1 MRKLRGK
8 PIKFKMNPKTKKTKK
23 PKKWT
28 PVEVLIHK
36 LNTILNGGS
45 FERIGTARIDFS
57 FSSEALQIISEN
69 DRQIKEI
76 RKVLK
81 EYEVKD
87 KLFLKKENK

>member
-1 MRKLRGK
+1 MKVSIKLPMAK
-8 PIKFKMNPKTKKTKK
+8 TKNPKKTKIK

-28 PVEVLIHK
+28 PIEVLIHK

-45 FERIGTARIDFS
+45 FEGIGVARLGFN
-57 FSSEALQIISEN
+57 SEALQIISEN

-81 EYEVKD
+81 EYEN
-87 KLFLKKENK
+87 ET

>member
-8 PIKFKMNPKTKKTKK
+8 PIKFKMNPKSKKTKK

>member
-1 MRKLRGK
+1 MS
-8 PIKFKMNPKTKKTKK
+8 MNPKSKKTKK

-57 FSSEALQIISEN
+57 FSSEALQIIFEN

>member
-1 MRKLRGK
+1 
-8 PIKFKMNPKTKKTKK
+8 MNPKTKKTKK
-23 PKKWT
+23 AIKKKWT

-45 FERIGTARIDFS
+45 FEGIGIAKLVFAG
-57 FSSEALQIISEN
+57 EALQIIAEN

-81 EYEVKD
+81 EYEN
-87 KLFLKKENK
+87 ET

>member
-8 PIKFKMNPKTKKTKK
+8 PIKFKMNPKSKKTKK

-45 FERIGTARIDFS
+45 FENIGMAELA

>member
-1 MRKLRGK
+1 
-8 PIKFKMNPKTKKTKK
+8 MNPKSKKTKK

-36 LNTILNGGS
+36 LNTILSGGS